1 MGWRNSS
8 YGRFKR
14 GLIDIPLEGY
24 SFTWAHKSASKMSK
38 LDRNRYLTLV
48 SFLSVC
54 FILDSLFSSFVVT
67 TWNAMNIIEPNGL
80 IRMKKKL
87 QLLKSTIKV
96 WSKEARSRTREKKTI
111 IHHKLSEVDKIIDQ
125 GICNDDVISIRTNLL
140 NEIQELNSLDAVE
153 ISQKAKIRWTIE
165 GDENTKYFHGIL
177 NKKRS
182 QLASHGTLVNG
193 DWISNPDGVKHE
205 FLSHFRKQFSPPD
218 SPRFCFDYVFPNRLS
233 SDQVEDLE
241 CNVTYEKVKRAVWDC
256 GTNKLPGPDGFTFE
270 SFREFWATID
280 QDVFQAVL
288 EFFESGLIP
297 RGCNASFIS
306 LIPKIQDAKLV
317 KDFRPISLIRS
328 IYKIIT
334 KILANR
340 LCLVLPSI
348 ISEIQSAFV
357 SNCNILDG
365 SFLLNELL
373 SWCKHK
379 NRSALIFK
387 VDSEKAADSVKW
399 VYLLDTLQAFGF
411 GKKWWNWINGC
422 LQTATGS
429 VLVNGSPSSEFQFFK
444 GLKQGDP
451 ISPFLFIL
459 IMETLHLSFSR
470 VINAGLFKGISINQS
485 FSISHLFYA
494 DDAVFVNS
502 KLMGVGINLNEVV
515 RAVNSIGCSTFSTPF
530 KYLGVIVGDN
540 MSRVSSWDDIIYKVS
555 NRLSKWK
562 LKSLLIGGRLTLLK
576 SVLSYISLYHMSI
589 YKVPIGVLSK
599 LESIRRNFFNGV
611 DGSEN
616 KIAWIGWDKVLS
628 SKKNGGLGVSS
639 YYASNRALL
648 FKWVWRFFTQE
659 SSWWSR
665 FIKVVHGNQGA
676 IDSRIM
682 SSRGSLWLDIIRD
695 LFSMKSKG
703 IDLMQF
709 MRKKIGNGENTSFW
723 NDPWLPRG
731 GVEEEQ
737 VSLLC
742 HRINDVI
749 LPNMSACWI
758 WSLDGSGLFSVKSA
772 RRVIN
777 NTLFP
782 KVDIPNRWV
791 KIIPIKVNIHAWR
804 VCLDKIPT
812 TLNLSIRGIDIPS
825 ILCPL

>member
-8 YGRFKR
+8 YGRFQR

-24 SFTWAHKSASKMSK
+24 SFTWAYKSASKMSK
-38 LDRNRYLTLV
+38 LDRNRHLTLV
-48 SFLSVC
+48 PFLSVC

-87 QLLKSTIKV
+87 QLLKSAIKV

-125 GICNDDVISIRTNLL
+125 GMCNDDVISIRTNLL
-140 NEIQELNSLDAVE
+140 NEIQELNSLDAAE
-153 ISQKAKIRWTIE
+153 ISQKAKIRWSIE

-193 DWISNPDGVKHE
+193 DWISNPD
-205 FLSHFRKQFSPPD
+205 
-218 SPRFCFDYVFPNRLS
+218 
-233 SDQVEDLE
+233 VEDLE
-241 CNVTYEKVKRAVWDC
+241 HNVTYEKVKRAVWDC
-256 GTNKLPGPDGFTFE
+256 GTNKSPGPDGFTFE

-317 KDFRPISLIRS
+317 KDFCPISLIRS

-334 KILANR
+334 KILANK

-348 ISEIQSAFV
+348 ISE
-357 SNCNILDG
+357 
-365 SFLLNELL
+365 
-373 SWCKHK
+373 
-379 NRSALIFK
+379 

-411 GKKWWNWINGC
+411 GQKWWNWINGC

-444 GLKQGDP
+444 GLKQGDL
-451 ISPFLFIL
+451 SPFLFIL

-470 VINAGLFKGISINQS
+470 VINANR
-485 FSISHLFYA
+485 H
-494 DDAVFVNS
+494 
-502 KLMGVGINLNEVV
+502 
-515 RAVNSIGCSTFSTPF
+515 STFV
-530 KYLGVIVGDN
+530 Y
-540 MSRVSSWDDIIYKVS
+540 
-555 NRLSKWK
+555 
-562 LKSLLIGGRLTLLK
+562 
-576 SVLSYISLYHMSI
+576 
-589 YKVPIGVLSK
+589 
-599 LESIRRNFFNGV
+599 
-611 DGSEN
+611 
-616 KIAWIGWDKVLS
+616 
-628 SKKNGGLGVSS
+628 GGLGVSS
-639 YYASNRALL
+639 FYASNRALL
-648 FKWVWRFFTQE
+648 FKWVWRFLTQE
-659 SSWWSR
+659 SSWWSC

-676 IDSRIM
+676 LDSCIL
-682 SSRGSLWLDIIRD
+682 SSRGSPWLDIIQD
-695 LFSMKSKG
+695 LFSLKSKG

-709 MRKKIGNGENTSFW
+709 MRKKISYGESSSFW
-723 NDPWLPRG
+723 NDTWLDGRVLKSDYPRLLALELPRG
-731 GVEEEQ
+731 GVEVEEI
-737 VSLLC
+737 SLLC

-749 LPNMSACWI
+749 LPNMSDCWI
-758 WSLDGSGLFSVKSA
+758 WSLDGSGLFSIKFA
-772 RRVIN
+772 RRVID
-777 NTLFP
+777 NTLLP
-782 KVDIPNRWV
+782 KVDVPTRWV

-812 TLNLSIRGIDIPS
+812 RLNLKIRGKDKEDIMKS
-825 ILCPL
+825 SRRTISDGTGLRCYCGGERGCSSTKGIQKGHLLTHQSYTDAKEFWNTFGQQILILCHSVGCLSSAYPNNLQISSTQKKPSPADNFQLDSGSSSNRKLA